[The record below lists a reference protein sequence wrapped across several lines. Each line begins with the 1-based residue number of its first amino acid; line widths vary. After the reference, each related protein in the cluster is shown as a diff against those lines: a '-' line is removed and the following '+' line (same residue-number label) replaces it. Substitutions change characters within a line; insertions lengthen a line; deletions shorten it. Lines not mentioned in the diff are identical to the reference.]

1 MSDRK
6 VAIVGGETPL
16 GKEFQQLLSEKA
28 PLLEAELFGGDAE
41 SAILTERDGEPT
53 VINPLTPERLAE
65 ADAVVLAASAES
77 CREVLE
83 RLRTVKSRPPLI
95 SLTDCL
101 EDWDG
106 VALRAPLVDP
116 PDFPTAPGAA
126 YQIAHPAAIV
136 LTEFFRCLR
145 QAGGWRRA
153 VVHVFEPAS
162 ERGKKGIN
170 ELHQQTVNLLSFR
183 NMPKDVFDAQLSFAM
198 LPAYGRGARVS
209 LESIEARLRRHVET
223 LFGRAGAGPLPSL
236 RLIQAPVFHGH
247 SISVWA
253 EFDAPAEA
261 NELAEALSGNRIDVR
276 GGEDEA
282 GTNVSVAGQEGMI
295 VSRIETDPAE
305 PKAAWF
311 WIVADNHRVS
321 AENAVLL
328 AQLLAGGGG
337 VV

>member
-1 MSDRK
+1 MSARK

-16 GKEFQQLLSEKA
+16 GKEFQELLSRQVA
-28 PLLEAELFGGDAE
+28 FLEAELFGGDAE
-41 SAILTERDGEPT
+41 SSILTERGGEPT
-53 VINPLTPERLAE
+53 VINPLTPDRLAE
-65 ADAVVLAASAES
+65 ADAVVLAAPAES
-77 CREVLE
+77 CREVLDS
-83 RLRTVKSRPPLI
+83 LRSAGSRPPLI

-101 EDWDG
+101 EGWDG
-106 VALRAPLVDP
+106 VELRAPVVDP
-116 PDFPTAPGAA
+116 ADLPPAAAGA

-136 LTEFFRCLR
+136 LAEFFRRLR
-145 QAGGWRRA
+145 SARQWRRS

-162 ERGKKGIN
+162 ERGKKGID

-183 NMPKDVFDAQLSFAM
+183 SMPKDVFDAQLSFTM
-198 LPAYGRGARVS
+198 LPAYGRGAGVR
-209 LESIEARLRRHVET
+209 LEAIEARLRRHVET
-223 LFGRAGAGPLPSL
+223 LFQRVDAGGPPSL

-253 EFDAPAEA
+253 EFDAPADPEK
-261 NELAEALSGNRIDVR
+261 LAGALSGGRIDVR
-276 GGEDEA
+276 GAGDEA

-295 VSRIETDPAE
+295 VSRIEADPTE

>member
-1 MSDRK
+1 MSGRK

-28 PLLEAELFGGDAE
+28 PLLEAELFGGDAD
-41 SAILTERDGEPT
+41 SAILTERGGEAT
-53 VINPLTPERLAE
+53 VINPLTPERLQE
-65 ADAVVLAASAES
+65 AAVVVLAASAES

-83 RLRTVKSRPPLI
+83 RLRSAPSRPPLV

-101 EDWDG
+101 DDWDG
-106 VALRAPLVDP
+106 AALRAPLVDP
-116 PDFPTAPGAA
+116 PDLPPASGGA

-136 LTEFFRCLR
+136 LAEFFRRL
-145 QAGGWRRA
+145 QEAGGRRRS

-162 ERGKKGIN
+162 ERGKKGID

-183 NMPKDVFDAQLSFAM
+183 NVPKDVFDAQLSFAM
-198 LPAYGRGARVS
+198 LPAYGRGARVP
-209 LESIEARLRRHVET
+209 LERIEARLRSHVET
-223 LFGRAGAGPLPSL
+223 LLKRAAAGPAPSL

-253 EFDAPAEA
+253 EFDAPADPKR
-261 NELAEALSGNRIDVR
+261 LAGALGGGRIDVR
-276 GGEDEA
+276 GAEDEA

-295 VSRIETDPAE
+295 VSRIEADPAE

-311 WIVADNHRVS
+311 WIVADNHRVA
-321 AENAVLL
+321 AENAVRLT
-328 AQLLAGGGG
+328 QLLAGAEG